1 MLIWIAIS
9 FSIATLLLVDVSMT
23 RRHKLQF
30 TRGDALVQSAFWISI
45 ALAFGFYIYFS
56 YEYNLFPVFAAPEQS
71 AHVLDGK
78 DALSQYF
85 TIYFL
90 ERTLSF
96 DNLFII
102 LIIFQTLKIPAHHQ
116 YRILF
121 YGIIIAIIARI
132 VIILVGVNLL
142 DQYYWLHYF
151 IAALIFM
158 SAFKFIAHT
167 TLPLKDKHTN
177 LAKTIMLKF
186 PVRQH
191 TEPTHT
197 QQTFTESKRFFLKH
211 DGKWFITP
219 LLVALLCIEYID
231 LVFSFD
237 SIPSALS
244 VSNSPFIIL
253 SASIL
258 SLLGLRAI
266 YFVFASALTQ
276 LRYIKFTLVVIL
288 LLSALR
294 AVLFD
299 IYPIH
304 SSIFLLVVS
313 SILAMG
319 VVLSLFHQ
327 HRSEQIELPFA
338 ENIGK
343 LYHITY
349 KTFRRL
355 VVTLVGVSVII
366 VGIIMIVTP
375 GPAIIVIPAG
385 LAILA
390 TEFIW
395 ARLLLKKVKDKLIY
409 YGKESKAYFKRDD
422 KKDN

>member
-1 MLIWIAIS
+1 MLTWIAIS
-9 FSIATLLLVDVSMT
+9 LSIASLIFIDVSMT

-30 TRGDALVQSAFWISI
+30 TISDAVVQSAFWLSI
-45 ALAFGFYIYFS
+45 GLAFGFYIYFS
-56 YEYNLFPVFAAPEQS
+56 YEYNLFSIFSPSEQS

-78 DALSQYF
+78 DAVSQYF

-102 LIIFQTLKIPAHHQ
+102 LIIFQTLKIPTNLQ

-121 YGIIIAIIARI
+121 YGIVIAILARS
-132 VIILVGVNLL
+132 VIILAGVNLL
-142 DQYYWLHYF
+142 EQYYWLHYF
-151 IAALIFM
+151 VAAIIFF
-158 SAFKFIAHT
+158 SSIKLIAHT
-167 TLPLKDKHTN
+167 TLPLKDKYSG

-186 PVRQH
+186 PVYQN
-191 TEPTHT
+191 T
-197 QQTFTESKRFFLKH
+197 QPANSPQSITDSKRFFLKRN
-211 DGKWFITP
+211 GKWFITP
-219 LLVALLCIEYID
+219 MLVALLCIEYTD
-231 LVFSFD
+231 LIFSFD
-237 SIPSALS
+237 SLPTALS

-258 SLLGLRAI
+258 ALLGLRAL
-266 YFVFASALTQ
+266 YFIFSCVIIQ
-276 LRYIKFTLVVIL
+276 LQYIKFAIVIIL
-288 LLSALR
+288 LLSAFR
-294 AVLFD
+294 AAMFD

-304 SSIFLLVVS
+304 SNVMLLILS
-313 SILAMG
+313 SVLTIGGM
-319 VVLSLFHQ
+319 LSLL
-327 HRSEQIELPFA
+327 HRDRNEKIELPFV
-338 ENIGK
+338 ENIGR
-343 LYHITY
+343 LYQITY

-390 TEFIW
+390 TEFVW
-395 ARLLLKKVKDKLIY
+395 ARLLLKKIKDKLIY

-422 KKDN
+422 NKNN